1 MKWSFKILIILIIV
15 LLFTT
20 GCWNRREINELAITL
35 AIGLDKTMDGQYLVT
50 AQVVNPGEV
59 AAKGGSRGSSTV
71 VIYQATGETIF
82 EAIRKMTRESPRR
95 IYPSHLR
102 ILVIGESLAKEGIGK
117 PLDLL
122 FRDWE
127 LRSDF
132 YIAVSK
138 GMNAEGILKVPTVLE
153 KIPANNL
160 FDTLKVSEKAWSET
174 SSVTLD
180 DLIADLVSEGKQPV
194 LTGIEAR
201 IKGNEEAALSKTNE
215 EMIDS
220 PGRLFFDGL
229 SVFDKDKLIG
239 WLDDKQSRTYN
250 AVTNKVKSTVVNI
263 SCPKEGKAVLQLLKS
278 KAKVKGKV
286 KNGKPEI
293 DIEFHREYNV
303 GEVECN
309 IDLTKPEIIKK
320 LEKIEEQRAKK
331 MFEQSIKQVQEEFE
345 VDIFGF
351 GEAVHRAEP
360 KAWKKL
366 KKSWEKEFEELPVNI
381 KVDVKIRRIG
391 TVGNSFLK
399 DIK

>member
-35 AIGLDKTMDGQYLVT
+35 AIGLDTTMDGQYLVT

-59 AAKGGSRGSSTV
+59 AAEGGSGSSS
-71 VIYQATGETIF
+71 VIVYQATGETVF
-82 EAIRKMTRESPRR
+82 EAFRKMTRESPRR

-132 YIAVSK
+132 YITIAK
-138 GMNAEGILKVPTVLE
+138 GKKAEDILKVPTTIE
-153 KIPANNL
+153 KIPANNM
-160 FDTLKVSEKAWSET
+160 FDTLKVSEKAWSVT

-180 DLIADLVSEGKQPV
+180 DLIADLVSDGKQPV
-194 LTGIEAR
+194 LTGIEAL
-201 IKGNEEAALSKTNE
+201 IKGNEEAALSKRNE

-220 PGRLFFDGL
+220 PARLLFDGL
-229 SVFDKDKLIG
+229 AVFDKDKLIG
-239 WLDDKQSRTYN
+239 WLDEKQSRTYN

-263 SCPKEGKAVLQLLKS
+263 SCPKEGKAVLQLLQS
-278 KAKVKGKV
+278 KAKIKGKV
-286 KNGKPEI
+286 KNGKPEVN
-293 DIEFHREYNV
+293 IEFQREYNV
-303 GEVECN
+303 GEVECK
-309 IDLTKPEIIKK
+309 IDLTKPETIYK
-320 LEKIEEQRAKK
+320 LEKIEEQRATK
-331 MFEQSIKQVQEEFE
+331 MFEQSIRQVQEEFE

-351 GEAVHRAEP
+351 GEAVHRADP

-366 KKSWEKEFEELPVNI
+366 SKNWDKEFEELPVNI
-381 KVDVKIRRIG
+381 KVEAKIRRIG
-391 TVGNSFLK
+391 TVGNSFLEELK
-399 DIK
+399 

>member
-20 GCWNRREINELAITL
+20 GCWNRREMNELAITL

-50 AQVVNPGEV
+50 AQVVNPEEV
-59 AAKGGSRGSSTV
+59 AAKGGSGSSTV

-82 EAIRKMTRESPRR
+82 EAFRKTTRESPRR

-117 PLDLL
+117 SLDFL
-122 FRDWE
+122 FRNWQ

-132 YIAVSK
+132 YIAVAK

-160 FDTLKVSEKAWSET
+160 FNSLKVSEKAWSET

-180 DLIADLVSEGKQPV
+180 DLIADMVSDGKQPV

-201 IKGNEEAALSKTNE
+201 IKGNEEVALSKTNVE
-215 EMIDS
+215 LIDS
-220 PGRLFFDGL
+220 PGRLLFDRL
-229 SVFDKDKLIG
+229 AVFDKDKLIG

-263 SCPKEGKAVLQLLKS
+263 SCPKEGKAVLQLLQS

-293 DIEFHREYNV
+293 DIELHTEYNV

-320 LEKIEEQRAKK
+320 IEKIEEQRATK

-366 KKSWEKEFEELPVNI
+366 KKNWEKEFEELPVNI

>member
-35 AIGLDKTMDGQYLVT
+35 AIGLDTTMDGQYLVT

-59 AAKGGSRGSSTV
+59 AAMGTGGSSSV
-71 VIYQATGETIF
+71 VIYQATGETVF
-82 EAIRKMTRESPRR
+82 EAFRKMTREAPRK

-132 YIAVSK
+132 YIAVAK
-138 GMNAEGILKVPTVLE
+138 GMNAEDILKVPTTLE

-160 FDTLKVSEKAWSET
+160 FDTLKVSEKAWSAT

-180 DLIADLVSEGKQPV
+180 DLIADLVSDGKQPV
-194 LTGIEAR
+194 LTGIEAF
-201 IKGNEEAALSKTNE
+201 IKGNEEVALSKRNE
-215 EMIDS
+215 EMIDF
-220 PGRLFFDGL
+220 PARLLFDGL
-229 SVFDKDKLIG
+229 AVFDKDKLIG
-239 WLDDKQSRTYN
+239 WLNEKQGRTYN
-250 AVTNKVKSTVVNI
+250 AVTNKVKSTVINI
-263 SCPKEGKAVLQLLKS
+263 SCPKEGTAVLQLLKS

-293 DIEFHREYNV
+293 NIEFHREYNV

-309 IDLTKPEIIKK
+309 IDLTKPETIDK
-320 LEKIEEQRAKK
+320 LEKIEEQRAKN

-351 GEAVHRAEP
+351 GEAVHRADP

-366 KKSWEKEFEELPVNI
+366 KKNWDKEFEELPVYI
-381 KVDVKIRRIG
+381 KVDAKIRRIG
-391 TVGNSFLK
+391 TVGNSFLEE
-399 DIK
+399 IK